1 MFGPTLLYATSVSCA
16 TLLTLWSGADQL
28 KRMHGEIDKVEEHL
42 NFADKTIRGMESVW
56 GSFRNY
62 MSKGTDKVKKVGKAA
77 VEGSMLDKAAGGR
90 LSGALGVAASRE
102 APVAGAAA
110 AGGRA
115 KKVEREYGD
124 DWQGKLQRMEDNQ
137 DEDLDELSKM
147 VGQLKNMG
155 QDMSHTLDAQ
165 TNSIERL
172 SERSDAVDSR
182 LAKSNLRIKRM
193 L

>member
-1 MFGPTLLYATSVSCA
+1 
-16 TLLTLWSGADQL
+16 
-28 KRMHGEIDKVEEHL
+28 MHGEIDKVEEHL

-147 VGQLKNMG
+147 VGHLKNMG